1 MVNGLKILLIN
12 MKKKLIKIN
21 IYILNQYMTKVLKI
35 KIPKYKSKV
44 DVIKLNK
51 LIRLN
56 KVKNKKKVSDLVM
69 CFLKSFNF
77 QNISIKDRFREIK
90 KEYKHVQTYNLKRII
105 YLCYYVLNYMVY
117 YKNKSSKEKNDL
129 IMKINNYIKKN
140 FRSQE
145 NDIYNINNLFYNLK
159 VR

>member
-1 MVNGLKILLIN
+1 
-12 MKKKLIKIN
+12 
-21 IYILNQYMTKVLKI
+21 MTKVLKI

-105 YLCYYVLNYMVY
+105 YICYYVLNYMVY

>member
-1 MVNGLKILLIN
+1 
-12 MKKKLIKIN
+12 
-21 IYILNQYMTKVLKI
+21 MTKVLKI